1 MSAPAGGRVPAVSRP
16 ARRAAV
22 FLDRDGT
29 LVEEV
34 PYLHDPELVR
44 LVPGACAA
52 LRKLAAA
59 GFALVVVTNQAGVA
73 KGYYDEDVVERVHR
87 RLRELL
93 AAGGVALDGMWYCPH
108 HPDGAVA
115 ELTRSCR
122 CRKPGPGMLEM
133 AAAELGLDLA
143 ASYLI
148 GNHPSD
154 VGAARAG
161 GVAPLFVATG
171 QAAGRPAP
179 EGVPRFASLV
189 EATAAILAGSGAHS
203 RPPSI
208 RCDQEA
214 RPALGR
220 DEAGLAQDAGRS

>member
-1 MSAPAGGRVPAVSRP
+1 MSAATRRV
-16 ARRAAV
+16 AV

-44 LVPGACAA
+44 LVPGAVAA
-52 LRKLAAA
+52 LRELAAA
-59 GFALVVVTNQAGVA
+59 GFALIVVTNQAGIA
-73 KGYYDEDVVERVHR
+73 KGYYGEDAVERVHR

-93 AAGGVALDGMWYCPH
+93 AAGGVALDGLWYCPH
-108 HPDGAVA
+108 HPDGAVPRLA
-115 ELTRSCR
+115 RPCR
-122 CRKPGPGMLEM
+122 CRKPGPGMLE
-133 AAAELGLDLA
+133 AAGAELGLDLS
-143 ASYLI
+143 ASYLV
-148 GNHPSD
+148 GNHPTD

-161 GVAPLFVATG
+161 GVTPVFVTTG

-179 EGVPRFASLV
+179 EGVPTFGSLV
-189 EATAAILAGSGAHS
+189 EAAAAILAGYSAPG
-203 RPPSI
+203 PPP
-208 RCDQEA
+208 RNPLRHPMKRKQA